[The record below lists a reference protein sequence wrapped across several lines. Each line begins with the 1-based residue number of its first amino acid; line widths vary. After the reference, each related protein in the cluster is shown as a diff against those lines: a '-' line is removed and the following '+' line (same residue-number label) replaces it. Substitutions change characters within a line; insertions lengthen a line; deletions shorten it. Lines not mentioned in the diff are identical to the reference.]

1 MPANTYGLTTLTWGT
16 PTSTGFVVT
25 SVTNNQTT
33 NVAAEVIDENGRRV
47 CARYDDVVQT
57 VTFEA
62 LVTTGSAP
70 DPGEVF
76 TNGGVDYEC
85 LSVEVK
91 RVNNDF
97 QRLTIVGK
105 KTEYM

>member
-1 MPANTYGLTTLTWGT
+1 MAANTYGLQTLTWGV

-25 SVTNNQTT
+25 SQTNAKTAGIQ
-33 NVAAEVIDENGRRV
+33 AEVFDENGRRV
-47 CARYDDVVQT
+47 AARYDDVIQN

-62 LVTTGSAP
+62 LVTTGDSP
-70 DPGEVF
+70 EPGEEF
-76 TNGGVDYEC
+76 TCDSIAYEVV
-85 LSVEVK
+85 SVEVK

-105 KTEYM
+105 RSEYL

>member
-25 SVTNNQTT
+25 AVTNAKTAG
-33 NVAAEVIDENGRRV
+33 VAAEVTDENGRRV
-47 CARYDDVVQT
+47 AARYDDVVQS

-62 LVTTGSAP
+62 LVTTGTAP
-70 DPGEVF
+70 NPGEVF
-76 TNGGVDYEC
+76 TNGGVDYETV
-85 LSVEVK
+85 SVEVK